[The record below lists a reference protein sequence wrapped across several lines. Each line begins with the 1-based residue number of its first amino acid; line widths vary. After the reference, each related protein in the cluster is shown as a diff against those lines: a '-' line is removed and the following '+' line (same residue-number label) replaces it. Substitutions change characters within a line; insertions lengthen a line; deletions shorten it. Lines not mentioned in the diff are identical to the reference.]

1 VVVWSAVALMTW
13 HRVHKTF
20 QTQNQEQI
28 EVKQSFT
35 MDFLNKTTIIT

>member
-1 VVVWSAVALMTW
+1 VVVWSEVALMTC

-20 QTQNQEQI
+20 QNQNQEQA
-28 EVKQSFT
+28 EVKKSFT